1 MKYHIEDI
9 KSRIDEIFDEVVT
22 FRRELHMYPELSEQ
36 ESETAARIQS
46 RLETLGIEFI
56 PDVAGHG
63 VVGTIYGQNKEKA
76 VGIRADID
84 ALPITEQTDFPYKSQ
99 IPGVMHACGHD
110 IHTAILYGTAK
121 ILSEI
126 KDELPGSVKLFFQPS
141 EETVGGAKQMIDQGC
156 LMKPEVKSVI
166 GLHVD
171 STVPTGSVLFTPG
184 PMNAASC
191 EFYVTV
197 TGKSCH
203 GAHPDQG
210 VDPLIPACNMV
221 TALQSIITRKLD
233 PAETGL
239 ITVGQFHSG
248 TKNNVIPGETKF
260 SGIIRT
266 LNLENRS
273 KIKEEIKKI
282 CDGIAAAHGA
292 TATVEFHDSYPSLEN
307 DDELYGWMKSVAE
320 ETLGNEN
327 VFIQPKPSLGA
338 DDFSY
343 FCHESRGLY
352 YMIGTGLTDGS
363 ESFSIH
369 SEFFN
374 PDEACIRTG
383 ILTEVMGAL
392 KILEEESKTW

>member
-1 MKYHIEDI
+1 MKYHIEEI
-9 KSRIDEIFDEVVT
+9 KSRVDAVFDEAVS
-22 FRRELHMYPELSEQ
+22 FRRELHMHPELSEQ
-36 ESETAARIQS
+36 EAETAKRIQA
-46 RLETLGIEFI
+46 RLEALGIEFA

-84 ALPITEQTDFPYKSQ
+84 ALPIMEQTDFPYKSQ
-99 IPGVMHACGHD
+99 VPGVMHACGHD

-121 ILSEI
+121 ILSEM
-126 KDELPGSVKLFFQPS
+126 KDDLPGSVKLFFQPS
-141 EETVGGAKQMIDQGC
+141 EETVGGAKQMIDEGC
-156 LMKPEVKSVI
+156 LTKPEVKSVL

-171 STVPTGSVLFTPG
+171 ASIPAGSVLFTPG

-221 TALQSIITRKLD
+221 TALQSVITRRLD

-248 TKNNVIPGETKF
+248 TKNNVIPGETRF

-266 LNLENRS
+266 LNLENRD
-273 KIKEEIKKI
+273 KIKEEIKRT
-282 CDGIAAAHGA
+282 CHGIAVAHGA
-292 TATVEFHDSYPSLEN
+292 TSHVEFHDSYPSLEN
-307 DDELYGWMKSVAE
+307 DDELYGWVKSAAE
-320 ETLGNEN
+320 EVLGSEN
-327 VFIQPKPSLGA
+327 IFVQPKPSLGA

-352 YMIGTGLTDGS
+352 YMIGTGLTDGR

-374 PDEACIRTG
+374 PDEECIRTG
-383 ILTEVMGAL
+383 ILTEVMSAL

>member
-1 MKYHIEDI
+1 MKHHIEDI
-9 KSRIDEIFDEVVT
+9 KSRVDEIFDEVIA

-36 ESETAARIQS
+36 ESKTACRIQE
-46 RLETLGIEFI
+46 RLANLGITFI

-63 VVGTIYGQNKEKA
+63 VIGTIYGQNKEKA

-84 ALPITEQTDFPYKSQ
+84 ALPITEQTDFAYKSQ

-121 ILSEI
+121 ILSEM
-126 KDELPGSVKLFFQPS
+126 KDQLSGSVKLFFQPS
-141 EETVGGAKQMIDQGC
+141 EETVGGAKQMIDEGC
-156 LMKPEVKSVI
+156 LTGPEVKSVL

-171 STVPTGSVLFTPG
+171 ASIPAGSVLFTPG

-197 TGKSCH
+197 SGKSCH

-210 VDPLIPACNMV
+210 IDPLIPACNMV
-221 TALQSIITRKLD
+221 TALQSVITRRLD

-248 TKNNVIPGETKF
+248 TKNNVIPGESKF

-266 LNLENRS
+266 LNLANRDM
-273 KIKEEIKKI
+273 IKSEIEKV
-282 CDGIAAAHGA
+282 CHSIAAAHGA
-292 TATVEFHDSYPSLEN
+292 EAVVEFHDSYPSLEN
-307 DDELYGWMKSVAE
+307 DDELYDWIKSVAIE
-320 ETLGNEN
+320 ALGEDKI
-327 VFIQPKPSLGA
+327 VVQPKPSLGA

-352 YMIGTGLTDGS
+352 YMIGTGLTDGR

-374 PDEACIRTG
+374 PDEECIRIG

>member
-1 MKYHIEDI
+1 MKYNIERI
-9 KSRIDEIFDEVVT
+9 KSRVDEIFDEVVS

-36 ESETAARIQS
+36 EASTAKRIQEK
-46 RLETLGIEFI
+46 LQPLGIEI
-56 PDVAGHG
+56 QSGVAGHG
-63 VVGTIYGQNKEKA
+63 VVGTIYGQNRDHG

-84 ALPITEQTDFPYKSQ
+84 ALPIEEQTDFPFKSQ
-99 IPGVMHACGHD
+99 VPGVMHACGHD

-126 KDELPGSVKLFFQPS
+126 KEDLPGSVKLFFQPS
-141 EETVGGAKQMIDQGC
+141 EETVGGAKQMIDEGC
-156 LMKPEVKSVI
+156 LLNPQVRSVL
-166 GLHVD
+166 GLHVE
-171 STVPTGSVLFTPG
+171 STVPAGSVLFTPG

-203 GAHPDQG
+203 GAHPDAG
-210 VDPLIPACNMV
+210 IDPLLPACTMV
-221 TALQSIITRKLD
+221 SALQSIITRRLD

-266 LNLENRS
+266 LNLANRD
-273 KIKEEIKKI
+273 KIKAEIEKL
-282 CDGIAAAHGA
+282 CTSIAAAHGA
-292 TATVEFHDSYPSLEN
+292 SASVEFHDSYPSLEN
-307 DDELYGWMKSVAE
+307 DDELYGWIKTATE
-320 ETLGNEN
+320 EALGADKI
-327 VFIQPKPSLGA
+327 VIQPKPSLGA

-352 YMIGTGLTDGS
+352 YMIGTGLKDGR
-363 ESFSIH
+363 ESFPIH
-369 SEFFN
+369 SEYFN
-374 PDEACIRTG
+374 PDEECIRAG
-383 ILTEVMGAL
+383 ILTEVLGAL
-392 KILEEESKTW
+392 KILEEESKQW

>member
-1 MKYHIEDI
+1 MKYNIDEI
-9 KSRIDEIFDEVVT
+9 KSHVDEIFDEVVA
-22 FRRELHMYPELSEQ
+22 FRRDLHMHPELSE
-36 ESETAARIQS
+36 EEKETSERIQGK
-46 RLETLGIEFI
+46 LAELGVEFVSG
-56 PDVAGHG
+56 VAGHG
-63 VVGTIYGQNKEKA
+63 IVGTIYGQNKDHA

-84 ALPITEQTDFPYKSQ
+84 ALPIAEQTDFDFKSQ
-99 IPGVMHACGHD
+99 TPGIMHACGHD

-121 ILSEI
+121 ILSEM

-141 EETVGGAKQMIDQGC
+141 EETVGGAKQMIDEGC
-156 LMKPEVKSVI
+156 LQMPKVESVI
-166 GLHVD
+166 GLHVE
-171 STVPTGSVLFTPG
+171 STVPAGSVLFTPG

-203 GAHPDQG
+203 GAHPDAG
-210 VDPLIPACNMV
+210 IDPLIPACSMV
-221 TALQSIITRKLD
+221 SALQSVITRKLD

-248 TKNNVIPGETKF
+248 TKNNVIPGESKF

-266 LNLENRS
+266 LNLENRDM
-273 KIKEEIKKI
+273 IKEEIKRI
-282 CDGIAAAHGA
+282 CHGIAVAHGA
-292 TATVEFHDSYPSLEN
+292 SAHVEFHDSYPSLEN
-307 DDELYGWMKSVAE
+307 DDQLYAWMKSAAE
-320 ETLGNEN
+320 EALGEEKIF
-327 VFIQPKPSLGA
+327 VQPKPSLGA

-352 YMIGTGLTDGS
+352 YMIGTGLTDGR
-363 ESFSIH
+363 ESFPIH

-374 PDEACIRTG
+374 PDEECIRVG
-383 ILTEVMGAL
+383 ILTEVIGAL

>member
-141 EETVGGAKQMIDQGC
+141 EETVGGAKQMIDEGC
-156 LMKPEVKSVI
+156 LTNPEVKSVI
-166 GLHVD
+166 GLHVE
-171 STVPTGSVLFTPG
+171 STIPAGSVLFTPG

-197 TGKSCH
+197 AGKSCH

-282 CDGIAAAHGA
+282 CDGIAVAHGA
-292 TATVEFHDSYPSLEN
+292 TANVEFLDSYPSLEN
-307 DDELYGWMKSVAE
+307 DDELYGWMKSASE
-320 ETLGNEN
+320 EALGSEN
-327 VFIQPKPSLGA
+327 IFVQPKPSLGA

>member
-1 MKYHIEDI
+1 MKYQIEEI
-9 KSRIDEIFDEVVT
+9 RSRVDDIFDEVVE

-36 ESETAARIQS
+36 ECETAKRIQS
-46 RLETLGIEFI
+46 RLKQIGVEFT

-63 VVGTIYGQNKEKA
+63 VVGTIYGQNREKA

-99 IPGVMHACGHD
+99 TPGIMHACGHD

-121 ILSEI
+121 ILSEM
-126 KDELPGSVKLFFQPS
+126 KEQLPGSVKLFFQPS
-141 EETVGGAKQMIDQGC
+141 EETVGGAKQMIEEGC
-156 LMKPEVKSVI
+156 LAHPEVQSVI

-171 STVPTGSVLFTPG
+171 SGIPAGAVLFTPG
-184 PMNAASC
+184 AMNAASC

-197 TGKSCH
+197 MGKSCH
-203 GAHPDQG
+203 GAHPDEG
-210 VDPLIPACNMV
+210 IDPLIPACNMV
-221 TALQSIITRKLD
+221 TALQSIITRRLD
-233 PAETGL
+233 PADTGL

-266 LNLENRS
+266 LNLENRE
-273 KIKEEIKKI
+273 KLKEEIKRI
-282 CDGIAAAHGA
+282 CHGIAVAHGA
-292 TATVEFHDSYPSLEN
+292 TVDVEFFDSYPSLEN
-307 DDELYGWMKSVAE
+307 DDQLYQWMQVAAE
-320 ETLGNEN
+320 KALGSEN
-327 VFIQPKPSLGA
+327 IVVQSKPSLGA

-352 YMIGTGLTDGS
+352 YMIGTGLTDGR

-374 PDEACIRTG
+374 PDEECIRTG
-383 ILTEVMGAL
+383 ILTEVVGAL

>member
-36 ESETAARIQS
+36 ESETATRIQS

-141 EETVGGAKQMIDQGC
+141 EETVGGAKQMIDEGC
-156 LMKPEVKSVI
+156 LTNPEVKSVI
-166 GLHVD
+166 GLHVE
-171 STVPTGSVLFTPG
+171 STIPAGSVLFTPG

-282 CDGIAAAHGA
+282 CDGIAVAHGA

-307 DDELYGWMKSVAE
+307 DDELYGWMKSASE
-320 ETLGNEN
+320 EALGSEN
-327 VFIQPKPSLGA
+327 IFVQPKPSLGA

-352 YMIGTGLTDGS
+352 YMIGTGLTDGR

>member
-9 KSRIDEIFDEVVT
+9 KSRIDEIFDEVVA

-36 ESETAARIQS
+36 ESETAGRIQA
-46 RLETLGIEFI
+46 RLANLDIEFI

-63 VVGTIYGQNKEKA
+63 VIGTVYGQNKEKA

-84 ALPITEQTDFPYKSQ
+84 ALPITEQTDFTYKSQ

-121 ILSEI
+121 ILSEM
-126 KDELPGSVKLFFQPS
+126 KEELPGSVKFFFQPS
-141 EETVGGAKQMIDQGC
+141 EETVGGAKQMIDEGC
-156 LMKPEVKSVI
+156 LRKPEVKSVI
-166 GLHVD
+166 GLHVE
-171 STVPTGSVLFTPG
+171 STVPAGSVLFTPG

-210 VDPLIPACNMV
+210 IDPLIPACNMV
-221 TALQSIITRKLD
+221 TALQSVITRRLD

-248 TKNNVIPGETKF
+248 TKNNVIPGESKF

-266 LNLENRS
+266 LNLANRDM
-273 KIKEEIKKI
+273 IKSEIEKV
-282 CDGIAAAHGA
+282 CHGIAAAHGA
-292 TATVEFHDSYPSLEN
+292 VAAVEFHDSYPSLEN
-307 DDELYGWMKSVAE
+307 DDELFEWVKSAAVEALGE
-320 ETLGNEN
+320 EKIIL
-327 VFIQPKPSLGA
+327 QPKPSLGA

-352 YMIGTGLTDGS
+352 YMIGTGLTDGR

-374 PDEACIRTG
+374 PDEECIRIG
-383 ILTEVMGAL
+383 ILTEVMSAL

>member
-9 KSRIDEIFDEVVT
+9 KSRVDEIFDEVIA

-36 ESETAARIQS
+36 ESKTACRIQE

-141 EETVGGAKQMIDQGC
+141 EETVGGAKQMIDEGC
-156 LMKPEVKSVI
+156 LTNPEVKSVI
-166 GLHVD
+166 GLHVE
-171 STVPTGSVLFTPG
+171 STIPAGSVLFTPG

-197 TGKSCH
+197 AGKSCH

-221 TALQSIITRKLD
+221 SALQSIITRKLD

-282 CDGIAAAHGA
+282 CDGIAVAHGA

-307 DDELYGWMKSVAE
+307 DDELYGWMKSASE
-320 ETLGNEN
+320 EALGSEN
-327 VFIQPKPSLGA
+327 IFVQPKPSLGA

-352 YMIGTGLTDGS
+352 YMIGTGLTDGR

>member
-1 MKYHIEDI
+1 MKYTIEEI
-9 KSRIDEIFDEVVT
+9 KSRVDEIFDEVVA
-22 FRRELHMYPELSEQ
+22 FRRELHMHPELSEQ
-36 ESETAARIQS
+36 EAETAGRIQT
-46 RLETLGIEFI
+46 RLETLGIDFI
-56 PDVAGHG
+56 PNVAGHG
-63 VVGTIYGQNKEKA
+63 VVGTIYGQNKDKA

-84 ALPITEQTDFPYKSQ
+84 ALPIAEQTDFDYKSQ
-99 IPGVMHACGHD
+99 TPGVMHACGHD

-121 ILSEI
+121 ILSEM
-126 KDELPGSVKLFFQPS
+126 KDQLPGSVKLFFQPS

-156 LMKPEVKSVI
+156 LSNPDVKSVI
-166 GLHVD
+166 GLHVE
-171 STVPTGSVLFTPG
+171 STIPAGSVLFTPG

-197 TGKSCH
+197 EGKSCH
-203 GAHPDQG
+203 GAHPDHG
-210 VDPLIPACNMV
+210 TDPLIPACNMV
-221 TALQSIITRKLD
+221 TALQSVITRRLD
-233 PAETGL
+233 PADTGL

-266 LNLENRS
+266 LNLANRDM
-273 KIKEEIKKI
+273 IKAEIEKV
-282 CDGIAAAHGA
+282 CHGIAAAHGT

-307 DDELYGWMKSVAE
+307 DDELYGWIKTACTDALGE
-320 ETLGNEN
+320 EKIF
-327 VFIQPKPSLGA
+327 VQPKPSLGA

-352 YMIGTGLTDGS
+352 YMIGTGLTDGR
-363 ESFSIH
+363 ESFAIH

-374 PDEACIRTG
+374 PDEECIRTG

-392 KILEEESKTW
+392 KVLEEESKTW

>member
-1 MKYHIEDI
+1 MKYQIEEI
-9 KSRIDEIFDEVVT
+9 RSRVDEIFDEVVE
-22 FRRELHMYPELSEQ
+22 FRRELHMHPELSEQ
-36 ESETAARIQS
+36 ECETAKRIQS
-46 RLETLGIEFI
+46 CLKQLGIEFT

-63 VVGTIYGQNKEKA
+63 VVGTIYGQNRDKA

-99 IPGVMHACGHD
+99 TPGIMHACGHD

-121 ILSEI
+121 ILSEM
-126 KDELPGSVKLFFQPS
+126 KDQLPGSVKLFFQPS
-141 EETVGGAKQMIDQGC
+141 EETVGGAKQMIEAGC
-156 LMKPEVKSVI
+156 LKHPEVQSVI

-171 STVPTGSVLFTPG
+171 AGIPAGKVLFTPG
-184 PMNAASC
+184 AMNAASC

-197 TGKSCH
+197 MGNSCH
-203 GAHPDQG
+203 GAHPDKG
-210 VDPLIPACNMV
+210 IDPLIPACNMV
-221 TALQSIITRKLD
+221 TALQSVITRRLD
-233 PAETGL
+233 PADTGL

-266 LNLENRS
+266 LNLENRE
-273 KIKEEIKKI
+273 KIKEEIKRI
-282 CDGIAAAHGA
+282 CHGIAVAYDASTH
-292 TATVEFHDSYPSLEN
+292 VEFHDSYPSLEN
-307 DDELYGWMKSVAE
+307 DEQLYQWMQIVAAE
-320 ETLGNEN
+320 ALGSKNI
-327 VFIQPKPSLGA
+327 VVQAKPSLGA

-352 YMIGTGLTDGS
+352 YMIGTGLPDGR

-374 PDEACIRTG
+374 PDEECIRVG
-383 ILTEVMGAL
+383 ILTEVIGAL